1 MNRLQ
6 RRWRDFE
13 IRLQKN
19 HRVQTALRKLFSAYV
34 NFVFRT
40 TRWERVG
47 FESYEADIA
56 RGIPRVLCCWHE
68 RLMFTPYL
76 REWSDHGLTVMASRH
91 ADARIAT
98 ENMRLRGIEV
108 IELATSGN
116 NTAALREAVQALR
129 VGRSLGVTVDGPL
142 GPARQA
148 KPGALVIAGLA
159 GVQAAPCSFAVSRA
173 IRLKTWDRFVVP
185 LPWGRGVLAVGDGFT
200 PPRRMDEAETGAAC
214 ARLAALV
221 DDLTAACETRLRAP
235 ERR

>member
-1 MNRLQ
+1 VDRLK

-13 IRLQKN
+13 IRLQKST
-19 HRVQTALRKLFSAYV
+19 RVQTALRRLFGAYV

-40 TRWERVG
+40 IRWERIG

-76 REWSDHGLTVMASRH
+76 RDWTDHGLTVMASRH

-116 NTAALREAVQALR
+116 NAAALRDAVGALR
-129 VGRSLGVTVDGPL
+129 AGRSLGVTVDGPM

-159 GVQAAPCSFAVSRA
+159 GVQAAPCSFAVSRSF
-173 IRLKTWDRFVVP
+173 RLGTWDRFVVP
-185 LPWGRGVLAVGDGFT
+185 LPWSRGVLAVGDGLT
-200 PPRRMDEAETGAAC
+200 PPRRMTDAETDAAC
-214 ARLAALV
+214 ARLGALI
-221 DDLTAACETRLRAP
+221 DDLTARCETRLNTR
-235 ERR
+235 